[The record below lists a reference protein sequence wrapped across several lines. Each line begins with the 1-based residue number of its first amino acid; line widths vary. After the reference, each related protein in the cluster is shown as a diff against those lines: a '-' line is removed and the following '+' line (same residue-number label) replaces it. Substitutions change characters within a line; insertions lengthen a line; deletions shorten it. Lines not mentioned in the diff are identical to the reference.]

1 MKIKVGV
8 IFGGRSVEH
17 EVSII
22 SAIQTINAID
32 NNKYDV
38 IPLYISKDGTWY
50 TSDRL
55 NGIEN
60 FKDIDGLLSKCKK
73 ILLSN
78 NAGDNFLYSLPEKK
92 YALNIFE
99 KQILNTIDVAFPVLH
114 GTHGEDGSLQG
125 FLELLNIPY
134 VGCDILSSAIGMDKI
149 MTQAL
154 LDKHKLPVVKS
165 RWFYSKNWIKENEM
179 LKKEIS
185 DELKFPV
192 IVKPS
197 NIGSSIGVKIATN
210 QDELEN
216 AVEIATKFS
225 KKILV
230 EKAITNLKEI
240 NCSVLGDYEN
250 VEVSVCEEPIRSSNF
265 LSFSDKYI
273 SGENS
278 KGMSGAKRKLP
289 ADIPEKMSSEIK
301 ELAKQAFLMLD
312 CCGVARID
320 FFIDND
326 KDKNKIF
333 INEINTIPGSL
344 SFYLWEATGKSFT
357 ELTSQLIQLALKK
370 NREKNNL
377 KFTYESNILAG
388 FNGTKGMKVM
398 K

>member
-1 MKIKVGV
+1 MKIKVGL

-22 SAIQTINAID
+22 SAIQTMKAID
-32 NNKYDV
+32 KKKYDV

-55 NGIEN
+55 NDIEN
-60 FKDIDGLLSKCKK
+60 FKDIDGLLSKCRKV
-73 ILLSN
+73 LLSN
-78 NAGDNFLYSLPEKK
+78 NERDNFLYGLPEKK
-92 YALNIFE
+92 YVFKIFK
-99 KQILNTIDVAFPVLH
+99 KQILNIIDVAFPVLH

-125 FLELLNIPY
+125 FLELINIPY

-149 MTQAL
+149 IMKVL
-154 LDKHKLPVVKS
+154 LINSYLPVVKYL
-165 RWFYSKNWIKENEM
+165 WFYSKNWIKENE
-179 LKKEIS
+179 LIKKKIS
-185 DELKFPV
+185 DELNFPV

-197 NIGSSIGVKIATN
+197 NLGSSIGIQIANN
-210 QDELEN
+210 QNDLEN
-216 AVEIATKFS
+216 AVEFAKNFS
-225 KKILV
+225 RKILV
-230 EKAITNLKEI
+230 EEVITNLKEI

-250 VEVSVCEEPIRSSNF
+250 VEISVFEEPIRSSDL

-289 ADIPEKMSSEIK
+289 ADIPENMSSKIK
-301 ELAKQAFLMLD
+301 EFAKQTFLTLD

-320 FFIDND
+320 FLIDN
-326 KDKNKIF
+326 DKNKIF

-357 ELTSQLIQLALKK
+357 ELTSQLIDLALKR
-370 NREKNNL
+370 NRDKNNL
-377 KFTYESNILAG
+377 VFTNESNILAG
-388 FNGTKGMKVM
+388 FKGIKGMKTM